1 MQLEGHRANCW
12 HASFCPG
19 VPPYTDSFLI
29 SGKVP
34 RVVPTGASSLY
45 LASARRMDQSIFVE

>member
-1 MQLEGHRANCW
+1 MQLEGRRENCW

-19 VPPYTDSFLI
+19 VPPYTDSFLV

-34 RVVPTGASSLY
+34 RLVPTGAFSLY
-45 LASARRMDQSIFVE
+45 LAIARRMDQSIFVE